1 MMQKNIIILLVAM
14 LAVQLVVAEFNAKMK
29 YVNQPN
35 LVFGKNPNKEDKSE
49 ENKSSKS
56 SDAQDDYFE
65 PPDSQ
70 EVQEDYFEP
79 PPDSQGMDIPTT
91 YSQEGLPPPRK
102 PLPDTF
108 FDPQYEAPITTP
120 EP

>member
-65 PPDSQ
+65 PP
-70 EVQEDYFEP
+70 
-79 PPDSQGMDIPTT
+79 PDSQGMDIPTT